1 MAVYH
6 GRNGAVYL
14 SSTGSAAPSNLLKQ
28 ANWTLD
34 MSTQKIDVTNFDST
48 NQEFIQG
55 WPNRSGTIAGFWDN
69 TEDKPFAGADS
80 ADGVNLYLY
89 PSKNAA
95 SKYFYGPAWIDSSI
109 EVPVDGAVRVRMNFS
124 PRGTWGRM

>member
-1 MAVYH
+1 M
-6 GRNGAVYL
+6 
-14 SSTGSAAPSNLLKQ
+14 

-34 MSTQKIDVTNFDST
+34 MGTQKIDVTNFDST

-69 TEDKPFAGADS
+69 TEDKLFSGAES

-89 PSKNAA
+89 PSKNA
-95 SKYFYGPAWIDSSI
+95 STKYFYGPAWIDANI
-109 EVPVDGAVRVRMNFS
+109 EAPVDGAVRVRATFS
-124 PRGTWGRM
+124 PRGSWGRM